1 MCPRSS
7 SEQKK
12 LRVGFK
18 PISRGRLFWT
28 KGPMLV
34 KAGRWRMP
42 VAMHNPGVPYVKPPK
57 PWYAG
62 GLPGRG
68 GPDNM
73 KETVSDFVKQ
83 LRDVVGA
90 AQA

>member
-7 SEQKK
+7 GEQKK
-12 LRVGFK
+12 LRVK
-18 PISRGRLFWT
+18 LKSRLFWT

-42 VAMHNPGVPYVKPPK
+42 VAMYNPGVPYVKPPK

-73 KETVSDFVKQ
+73 KEEVSDFVNQ
-83 LRDVVGA
+83 LRDVVKA